1 MPMKTLDRKL
11 AAIRAGRYQSA
22 DFIIADAKDGDM
34 GFGAAA
40 PGPQRGPDGRPTG
53 ALKTRAGYLYA
64 MTEMVQSGVIDIM
77 LASASSI
84 ERLTDAGVFDVTTVT
99 PAVRLNDTT
108 DIWSAR
114 GSSYTAH
121 RSRPFRTARP
131 ARVKSFSNLG
141 LYSVTFSHDLDH
153 DVASLE
159 AYTAFRA
166 EATGAGVRHFLEVF
180 NSNPAISIGIAP
192 TDLGAYVNDCIVRA
206 LAGVT
211 AVEAPLFLKMA
222 YNGPK
227 ALEELASYDP
237 TGLVVGILG
246 GAKGTTRDTF
256 ELIRQGEKYGA
267 RVALFGRKI
276 NFAEH
281 PIELVRLMREVVEG
295 RASSL
300 EAVKA
305 YHDALKK
312 AGLMPDRS
320 LEDDSRVTDP
330 ILTHA

>member
-1 MPMKTLDRKL
+1 MKTLDKKL
-11 AAIRAGRYQSA
+11 ASIRAGRYQPL

-40 PGPQRGPDGRPTG
+40 PGPARGPDGRQTG

-64 MTEMVQSGVIDIM
+64 MTEMVQAGVIDIM

-99 PAVRLNDTT
+99 PAVRLNDAT

-114 GSSYTAH
+114 GSTYTAH
-121 RSRPFRTARP
+121 PSRPFRTARP
-131 ARVKSFSNLG
+131 ARVKGFSDLG
-141 LYSVTFSHDLDH
+141 LYSVTFSNDLDH
-153 DVASLE
+153 DIASLD

-166 EATGAGVRHFLEVF
+166 EATSVGVRHFLEVF
-180 NSNPAISIGIAP
+180 NANPALDIGVAP
-192 TDLGAYVNDCIVRA
+192 ALMGSYVNDCIVRA

-211 AVEAPLFLKMA
+211 AVEAPVFLKMA

-237 TGLVVGILG
+237 TGLIVGILG

-256 ELIRQGEKYGA
+256 ELIRQGERYGA

-281 PIELVRLMREVVEG
+281 PIELVRLMRAVVEG

-305 YHDALKK
+305 YHGALQK
-312 AGLMPDRS
+312 AGLVADRS
-320 LEDDSRVTDP
+320 LEDDSQITDP
-330 ILTHA
+330 ILQQG